1 MMKDDEDDD
10 GRCVTPLCLA
20 NLHGTLA
27 PLRPGPSYLLGSS
40 PTDRRPAWGPATGRF
55 TSRLLS
61 SRISASY
68 LPPLSSSAEIWP
80 GTSLTPL
87 CMTRPLTPAATRPR
101 ALPAWLTAPCCCH
114 LVPSLSTRY
123 SWWRRP
129 PQKNH
134 LLGAAAF
141 YLLRLYFVWEELA
154 GHHACPSCLALSWK
168 APCRVPDPQ
177 SCTRASCLV
186 LVYYIYLD
194 IQQWKLDKK
203 SQTQDFMGPSGV
215 SFLFTMSTEE
225 ASLAEIWTLDL
236 NPWFED

>member
-1 MMKDDEDDD
+1 MGIKYLYSSEYRLAHKVRSISVSCFDDNDGDGSNSMMKDDEDDD

-40 PTDRRPAWGPATGRF
+40 PTDQRPAWGPATGRF

-101 ALPAWLTAPCCCH
+101 ALPA
-114 LVPSLSTRY
+114 
-123 SWWRRP
+123 
-129 PQKNH
+129 
-134 LLGAAAF
+134 
-141 YLLRLYFVWEELA
+141 
-154 GHHACPSCLALSWK
+154 
-168 APCRVPDPQ
+168 
-177 SCTRASCLV
+177 
-186 LVYYIYLD
+186 
-194 IQQWKLDKK
+194 
-203 SQTQDFMGPSGV
+203 
-215 SFLFTMSTEE
+215 
-225 ASLAEIWTLDL
+225 
-236 NPWFED
+236 